1 MVIMNTAL
9 TIAYFV
15 EVLKGVRTLG
25 QYLILAVSL
34 IGSCVLAR
42 LVYQKKPASTL
53 IRYILAVGFLV
64 FYSYLMFITS
74 VNLAFCYIL
83 VAYIVLIVYVDIKFS
98 VMIGAYGFLLNIALM
113 AKRLMTTELT
123 GKKSRRIDCF
133 IPPWLWLTTS

>member
-1 MVIMNTAL
+1 MIFQRKRV
-9 TIAYFV
+9 
-15 EVLKGVRTLG
+15 VLKGVRTLG

-34 IGSCVLAR
+34 IGSCILAK
-42 LVYQKKPASTL
+42 LVYQKKPTSTL

-74 VNLAFCYIL
+74 VNLTFCYIL

-113 AKRLMTTELT
+113 AKRLMTTGLT
-123 GKKSRRIDCF
+123 DAHHPGCSRQHHEKY
-133 IPPWLWLTTS
+133 